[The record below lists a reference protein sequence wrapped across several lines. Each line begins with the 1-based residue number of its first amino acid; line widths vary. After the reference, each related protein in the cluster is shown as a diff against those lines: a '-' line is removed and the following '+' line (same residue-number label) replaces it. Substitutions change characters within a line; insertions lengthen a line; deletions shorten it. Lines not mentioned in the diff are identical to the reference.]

1 MSAGTPRLSVVVPV
15 WNRAELVGACLR
27 SVERAAREVGEEL
40 ELVVVDDASSDGA
53 AELVEREF
61 PAARLLR
68 NEENRGF
75 AASANRGLAAAS
87 AELLLLLNSDTEVE
101 ADALGRLVGFLERHP
116 THAGVVPQLVGP
128 SGEVQPSCMAFPR
141 MATPLFFG
149 TPLERWRPRSR
160 ELRRYFQRDF
170 DHVSERDVEQPPAAC
185 WLLRRASWE
194 AVGPFDESLELFFND
209 VDWCRRLA
217 EQGGRLRFLP
227 EARVL
232 HHGGAS
238 TAGRADFLLRWQTDR
253 LRYQRKH
260 LGRIAGL
267 FTKLCVGWT
276 FADWWWDHG
285 RRDPARA
292 RVLRGDFLRFLRA

>member
-1 MSAGTPRLSVVVPV
+1 MSTPAPRLSVVVPI
-15 WNRAELVGACLR
+15 WNRAELVRACLR
-27 SVERAAREVGEEL
+27 SVQRAARELGEEL
-40 ELVVVDDASSDGA
+40 ELVVVDDASTDGA
-53 AELVEREF
+53 AELVAREF

-68 NEENRGF
+68 HGENRGF
-75 AASANRGLAAAS
+75 AASANRGLGAARG
-87 AELLLLLNSDTEVE
+87 ELLLLLNSDTEV
-101 ADALGRLVGFLERHP
+101 DATALARLLDFLERHP
-116 THAGVVPQLVGP
+116 THAGVAPQLVDPG
-128 SGEVQPSCMAFPR
+128 GEVQPSCMAFPR
-141 MATPLFFG
+141 LTTPLFFG
-149 TPLERWRPRSR
+149 TPLERWRPGSR
-160 ELRRYFQRDF
+160 ELARYFLRDF
-170 DHVSERDVEQPPAAC
+170 DHTSERDVEQPPAAC

-217 EQGGRLRFLP
+217 QQGGRLRFLP

-238 TAGRADFLLRWQTDR
+238 TAGRADFVLRWQTDR

-260 LGRIAGL
+260 LGKLAGL

-292 RVLRGDFLRFLRA
+292 RALRGHLLRFLRA